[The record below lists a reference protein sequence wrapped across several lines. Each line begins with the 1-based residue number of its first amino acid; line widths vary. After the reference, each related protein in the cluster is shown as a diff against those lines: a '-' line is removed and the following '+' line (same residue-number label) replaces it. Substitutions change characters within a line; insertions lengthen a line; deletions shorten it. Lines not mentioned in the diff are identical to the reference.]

1 MKRLINI
8 FLLAPVAFGIGFTL
22 PGHSGNRTQDSNGIL
37 LVYVGNISSLQVG
50 IHVEIDSS
58 TGVRYEVAFENGSNV
73 MSHTALFYKFSDP
86 TESVIYNYLTHK
98 SKVIHCCGPAGTG
111 QSVKA
116 VGTAVIDSFPC
127 THLQSINYGE
137 SGGED
142 YWVSTQVPG
151 YSTLLNVLNGISPGM
166 EQMFIEGNIFQWGG
180 LVKMTERSKNGMVA
194 DIKIVEANSTM
205 SFPAND
211 FEVPSH

>member
-8 FLLAPVAFGIGFTL
+8 LLLATGAFGFTL
-22 PGHSGNRTQDSNGIL
+22 PSQSNNRTHDNNGIL

-73 MSHTALFYKFSDP
+73 MAHTAFFYKFSDP

-98 SKVIHCCGPAGTG
+98 STVITCCGPASAGAN
-111 QSVKA
+111 VKA
-116 VGTAVIDSFPC
+116 VGTVVIDSFPC
-127 THLQSINYGE
+127 THLQSVNYNE
-137 SGGED
+137 RSGED

-180 LVKMTERSKNGMVA
+180 LVRMTGKGPGGMVA
-194 DIKIVEANSTM
+194 NIKIVEANATM
-205 SFPAND
+205 SFPATD
-211 FEVPSH
+211 FDVPSN